1 MLQLKED
8 AQIDK
13 PHSNTDTKGNGAEEA
28 SALLNGTETGAEAR
42 WAALSDADL
51 DDEIAAFRRGIR
63 NVSNELES
71 LGVTF
76 SIDEAQPEAQGGPED
91 AEVSWMRSCLPSEK
105 GRGISTLEFWRLHQ
119 PHHQHSYMCAANKG
133 SRRLLRDACLR

>member
-8 AQIDK
+8 AQLDK
-13 PHSNTDTKGNGAEEA
+13 SHSNIDTKGNGAEEA
-28 SALLNGTETGAEAR
+28 SALLNGTETGAEAK

-71 LGVTF
+71 LGVTV
-76 SIDEAQPEAQGGPED
+76 SIDEAQPEAPGGAED
-91 AEVSWMRSCLPSEK
+91 AEVSWMRSCLPSETSH
-105 GRGISTLEFWRLHQ
+105 GMSRLEFWQSYLPHQ
-119 PHHQHSYMCAANKG
+119 GC
-133 SRRLLRDACLR
+133 RRALKDAGLR

>member
-8 AQIDK
+8 TQLNNL
-13 PHSNTDTKGNGAEEA
+13 HSNTDTKGNGAEEA
-28 SALLNGTETGAEAR
+28 STLLNGTETGAEAR

-71 LGVTF
+71 LGVTV
-76 SIDEAQPEAQGGPED
+76 SIDEAQPEAPEGPED
-91 AEVSWMRSCLPSEK
+91 AEVRWMRRCLS
-105 GRGISTLEFWRLHQ
+105 
-119 PHHQHSYMCAANKG
+119 
-133 SRRLLRDACLR
+133 SRKVVACLSLCSDIYICPIINNHACAQQLKGLGVCSEMHV